1 MNRLDEVFYYISSP
15 FQYVSTQHEKDK
27 VIVFEKGELL
37 FVFNFHPTSSFE
49 NYKIGTKWGTEH
61 GIILDSD
68 EDKFLGKN

>member
-37 FVFNFHPTSSFE
+37 FVFNFHPTNSFE